1 LSAKESGIEERRQEQ
16 AYIRQVFRTCK
27 GKINT
32 YRLML
37 ERGLTLLREEGV
49 LGFVVPATLLADS
62 TAEKLRRMILDDTTV
77 LKTVIIPEKARAFEG
92 VAQALLILITRKRG
106 QTRRIQSIFWKGR
119 GPIPTRSRIE
129 IPRDLIEQ
137 IDFRIPMIR
146 KPEELALLETLLR
159 HPPLGGNTEFPPAGR
174 VHQGE
179 INLTVH
185 REFIT
190 AERTSNP
197 LIRGEHIVPLCLKH
211 PTPGN
216 NRLDWILPDF
226 LERRAR
232 PQEYS
237 QSRPSAARASSFSRF
252 RGVPWEQ
259 DRIAIGRVVNMDT
272 DRRLK
277 AAHVPAGAFL
287 GDMTNFISDVTVP
300 IQYLLG
306 LLNSRVLNRRIKLT
320 STNNYLSAAEIE
332 ALPIP
337 RIGNTVAPGTGS
349 QSTGEEFR
357 LLMADPA
364 DSIPGWLERIE
375 ILSDKSSR
383 NGHAVSIPT
392 MIELVAQA
400 IKEDPSGWLSE
411 RGQQGALW
419 YLLDALVLRLYGVEC
434 YAGIL

>member
-1 LSAKESGIEERRQEQ
+1 
-16 AYIRQVFRTCK
+16 
-27 GKINT
+27 
-32 YRLML
+32 
-37 ERGLTLLREEGV
+37 
-49 LGFVVPATLLADS
+49 
-62 TAEKLRRMILDDTTV
+62 
-77 LKTVIIPEKARAFEG
+77 
-92 VAQALLILITRKRG
+92 
-106 QTRRIQSIFWKGR
+106 
-119 GPIPTRSRIE
+119 
-129 IPRDLIEQ
+129 
-137 IDFRIPMIR
+137 
-146 KPEELALLETLLR
+146 
-159 HPPLGGNTEFPPAGR
+159 
-174 VHQGE
+174 
-179 INLTVH
+179 
-185 REFIT
+185 
-190 AERTSNP
+190 
-197 LIRGEHIVPLCLKH
+197 
-211 PTPGN
+211 
-216 NRLDWILPDF
+216 
-226 LERRAR
+226 
-232 PQEYS
+232 
-237 QSRPSAARASSFSRF
+237 
-252 RGVPWEQ
+252 
-259 DRIAIGRVVNMDT
+259 MDT

-357 LLMADPA
+357 LLMSDPA

-400 IKEDPSGWLSE
+400 IQHDPSGWLNE

-419 YLLDALVLRLYGVEC
+419 YLLDALVLKLYGVEC
-434 YAGIL
+434 YAEIL